1 MNSHL
6 DEKQLTEAL
15 LGFAEPSE
23 QAHLQVCDQCRAQ
36 LASEKG
42 LFSRFGQV
50 ARAEAERTEDFWV
63 RQRLVIS
70 RRMEQS
76 AQRRTLRVVWSAAAT
91 AAAGLVLWVV
101 LGQSPSNPVPPP
113 SSHDDDVLLR
123 QVASALERGTPE
135 AFAPAEV
142 LTHELN
148 RSTSKRASSSS
159 EARRKSEARA
169 K

>member
-6 DEKQLTEAL
+6 NEKQLTEAL
-15 LGFAEPSE
+15 LGLAEESE
-23 QAHLQVCDQCRAQ
+23 QHHLQECEACQARV
-36 LASEKG
+36 ASEKN
-42 LFSRFGQV
+42 LFSRFGQA
-50 ARAEAERTEDFWV
+50 ARADAERTEDFWV

-76 AQRRTLRVVWSAAAT
+76 AQRRTLRMVWGVAAT

-101 LGQSPSNPVPPP
+101 LGQTPGNPVPPP
-113 SSHDDDVLLR
+113 STHDDDILLK
-123 QVASALERGTPE
+123 QVAIALERGTPE

-148 RSTSKRASSSS
+148 RSSKRASSSS
-159 EARRKSEARA
+159 EAKSKSEARA

>member
-6 DEKQLTEAL
+6 NEKQLTEAL
-15 LGFAEPSE
+15 LGFSEESE
-23 QAHLQVCDQCRAQ
+23 QGHLQACEQCRAQ
-36 LASEKG
+36 VVSEEE
-42 LFSRFGQV
+42 LFSRFGQA

-76 AQRRTLRVVWSAAAT
+76 AQLRTLRVVWGAAAT
-91 AAAGLVLWVV
+91 AAAGLVLWVA

-113 SSHDDDVLLR
+113 IHPADDVLLR
-123 QVASALERGTPE
+123 QVATALERGTPE

-148 RSTSKRASSSS
+148 RSGSRRVNRSS
-159 EARRKSEARA
+159 EATPKPEEKSR
-169 K
+169 